1 MRQDRTT
8 TIAGAVGLC
17 ALLLAGCSGP
27 DPGTDVDETE
37 ETPHGHIEGAE
48 ELSEPHYRLVVA
60 DTETGEVGLLDL
72 ITEETTAFEGTS
84 GVDGISGDGRFAY
97 LHASG
102 RETLDILD
110 SGVWTVD
117 HGDHKHYYR
126 TESGPV
132 GSVDA
137 PASPL
142 VITDTALTSLA
153 GPDGASSL
161 LDRSGLEEGTVEEIV
176 PDLTG
181 NAVVLPYAGRLIVIE
196 DGSVRVHERDG
207 SPLEE
212 LEPTCVDP
220 NGAAVTRRGLVVG
233 CEEGTLHITEEDGT
247 PTAETLDHPEEGRS
261 GALRHRPGSAVL
273 ATTSTEGDL
282 WVLDLAAAEWR
293 AFEAHDV
300 VDAVAI
306 GEGAPVLVLEGD
318 GTLRS
323 VDPETGE
330 EDASVHLL
338 DEVDAAHPPAL
349 QVDAGRAYVNDAHAG
364 LVHEIDH
371 GDDLRVARSLDPGV
385 TPDLMVETGW

>member
-8 TIAGAVGLC
+8 TITGAVGLC

-27 DPGTDVDETE
+27 DPGTAVDETE
-37 ETPHGHIEGAE
+37 ETPHGYIEGAE

-72 ITEETTAFEGTS
+72 ITEETTALERTS
-84 GVDGISGDGRFAY
+84 GVDGMSGDGRFAY
-97 LHASG
+97 LHSSG

-126 TESGPV
+126 TEPGPA

-142 VITDTALTSLA
+142 VITDTALTSLV

-176 PDLTG
+176 PDLAG

-233 CEEGTLHITEEDGT
+233 CEEGTLHITEEDGI
-247 PTAETLDHPEEGRS
+247 PTAETLDHPREGRS

-306 GEGAPVLVLEGD
+306 GEDAPVLVLEGD

-323 VDPETGE
+323 LDPETGE

-338 DEVDAAHPPAL
+338 DEMDAAHPPTL
-349 QVDAGRAYVNDAHAG
+349 QVDAGRAYVNDAHTG